1 MQILNKEDVERAKSG
16 NENVQ
21 ELIDTEKMKAP
32 SFLMVLTAVGEHAYR
47 RTDGVIVVPIGCL
60 KD

>member
-21 ELIDTEKMKAP
+21 ELIDTAKMKAP
-32 SFLMVLTAVGEHAYR
+32 SFLMVLTVVGKYA
-47 RTDGVIVVPIGCL
+47 
-60 KD
+60 

>member
-21 ELIDTEKMKAP
+21 ELIDTEKNE
-32 SFLMVLTAVGEHAYR
+32 STIIS
-47 RTDGVIVVPIGCL
+47 DGAHCHWRICI
-60 KD
+60 